1 MEVISCL
8 EAKPINDPFVIAQ
21 RNEIDFAVC
30 YERENAVRWRDLLK
44 KNQNDT
50 KTLRRLL
57 LGAGTQFMQQMGGIN
72 ICSYYLPTVLV
83 NAVGL
88 EETMARLLTACN
100 AISYLI
106 FSGLA
111 VLLVERMGRRGLMML
126 STFGQGLCFL
136 IITILLSFS
145 QNGINPKAFG
155 SASVAFFFLVST
167 SFKISGN
174 CRPRWHTDTLQFHA
188 SFGIGMLGERTTSAL
203 TPLQRRTDLAN
214 QVSRGCIPPRSTPF
228 QCGPRARQSQ
238 LRQTGLPTLSS
249 WRSPP

>member
-8 EAKPINDPFVIAQ
+8 EAKAIDDPFVIAQ
-21 RNEIDFAVC
+21 RNEIDFAVR

-72 ICSYYLPTVLV
+72 ICSYYFPTVLV
-83 NAVGL
+83 KAVGL
-88 EETMARLLTACN
+88 DDTTARLLTACN
-100 AISYLI
+100 AISYLC

-126 STFGQGLCFL
+126 STCGQGLCFL

-145 QNGINPKAFG
+145 QSSTNPKAFG
-155 SASVAFFFLVST
+155 SAAVAFFFLVS
-167 SFKISGN
+167 I
-174 CRPRWHTDTLQFHA
+174 D
-188 SFGIGMLGERTTSAL
+188 EAL
-203 TPLQRRTDLAN
+203 VTCQDIYADDGT
-214 QVSRGCIPPRSTPF
+214 VSRQFRN
-228 QCGPRARQSQ
+228 RDA
-238 LRQTGLPTLSS
+238 
-249 WRSPP
+249 W

>member
-1 MEVISCL
+1 MSTGSTTDCLSREVPLPGDSLLHFNSSFSLFCGLRHHGCQNLHGRCSSFLAHDQISDKPRWLLAHGREEEAIEVISCL
-8 EAKPINDPFVIAQ
+8 EAKPIDDPFVIAQ
-21 RNEIDFAVC
+21 RNEIDFAVS

-44 KNQNDT
+44 QNQNDT
-50 KTLRRLL
+50 KTMRRLL

-167 SFKISGN
+167 SPN
-174 CRPRWHTDTLQFHA
+174 
-188 SFGIGMLGERTTSAL
+188 
-203 TPLQRRTDLAN
+203 RRKL
-214 QVSRGCIPPRSTPF
+214 F
-228 QCGPRARQSQ
+228 WCG
-238 LRQTGLPTLSS
+238 
-249 WRSPP
+249 